1 MDAMKQYQK
10 WLKVFQDDKELVDE
24 LVAIKDDLKE
34 IEDRFYRE
42 LAFGTAGMR
51 GVMGYGLNRMNKY
64 NVRRA
69 TAGLAEYLKLTP
81 GEKERG
87 VAIGYDS
94 RNRSEEYAK
103 ETALLLAA
111 RGVKAYL
118 FDALRPVALL
128 SFALRRL
135 NTAAGVVITASHN
148 PPEYNGYK
156 VYGDDGA
163 QVSPEAAAKITE
175 IIYATPYEE
184 CVLMDEEE
192 AIQKGLLTY
201 IGKEIDDAYD
211 EMVLALSVQPEL
223 LKKEGKNLRIVYTPL
238 HGSGNVPVRRVLKKA
253 GLENVTVVK
262 EQEEPDGNFPTV
274 SAPNPENP
282 DAFELAIPLAEEVG
296 ATVIFGTDPDCD
308 RLGVCVKDSEGVF
321 RVLTG
326 NQIGCLMLYHILTS
340 KKAAGT
346 LPKNAA
352 VCKSL
357 VSTQLADTICKDFG
371 VTMYDTLTG
380 FKFIGEKI
388 QQFEDTGEHT
398 YVFGFEESYGYLSG
412 TDVRDKDGV
421 NASLLIA
428 EAACVCMH
436 EGITLYDRLQQI
448 YDKYGYWVEN
458 VHSSTLPGKDGLEK
472 MASIMGN
479 LHNNPLEKIGDF
491 KVVAVRDY
499 LKSVRTEGDKV
510 EPLDYV
516 KSDVLYYELEDGHWL
531 CVRPSG
537 TEPKI
542 KLYVNTQAD
551 TLEEAEKLNKKLL
564 DSALELVK

>member
-1 MDAMKQYQK
+1 
-10 WLKVFQDDKELVDE
+10 
-24 LVAIKDDLKE
+24 
-34 IEDRFYRE
+34 
-42 LAFGTAGMR
+42 
-51 GVMGYGLNRMNKY
+51 
-64 NVRRA
+64 
-69 TAGLAEYLKLTP
+69 
-81 GEKERG
+81 
-87 VAIGYDS
+87 
-94 RNRSEEYAK
+94 
-103 ETALLLAA
+103 
-111 RGVKAYL
+111 
-118 FDALRPVALL
+118 
-128 SFALRRL
+128 
-135 NTAAGVVITASHN
+135 
-148 PPEYNGYK
+148 
-156 VYGDDGA
+156 
-163 QVSPEAAAKITE
+163 
-175 IIYATPYEE
+175 
-184 CVLMDEEE
+184 
-192 AIQKGLLTY
+192 
-201 IGKEIDDAYD
+201 
-211 EMVLALSVQPEL
+211 
-223 LKKEGKNLRIVYTPL
+223 
-238 HGSGNVPVRRVLKKA
+238 
-253 GLENVTVVK
+253 
-262 EQEEPDGNFPTV
+262 
-274 SAPNPENP
+274 
-282 DAFELAIPLAEEVG
+282 
-296 ATVIFGTDPDCD
+296 
-308 RLGVCVKDSEGVF
+308 
-321 RVLTG
+321 
-326 NQIGCLMLYHILTS
+326 
-340 KKAAGT
+340 
-346 LPKNAA
+346 

-371 VTMYDTLTG
+371 VAMYDTLTG

-436 EGITLYDRLQQI
+436 EGITLYDRLQEI

-479 LHNNPLEKIGDF
+479 LHEHSPEKIGDF